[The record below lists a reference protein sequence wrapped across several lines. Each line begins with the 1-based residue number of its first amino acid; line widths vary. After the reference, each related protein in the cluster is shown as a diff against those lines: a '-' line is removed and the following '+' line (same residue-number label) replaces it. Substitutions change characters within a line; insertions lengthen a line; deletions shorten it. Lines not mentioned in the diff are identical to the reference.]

1 MNHSHFPRHWSQ
13 AFVLVSL
20 ALAALPASADPTFS
34 RNDDQFINIG
44 VAARASYK
52 SVKDAA
58 PNGSDRSNDFDLE
71 SARLYTNG
79 KLHKYVSFELNTEKD
94 ADDRIGILDAR
105 LGLEFNE
112 YFNIFI
118 GRFLPP
124 ASRASASAPYYPP
137 TFDFPFSEQAP
148 NRLGGRDNGASVW
161 GVLLNQK
168 LKYHIGAFEGRSGSG
183 TSNQSDNLSFSGRL
197 SYNFWD
203 PEPGFYNV
211 ASYDGAKDILAV
223 GASYR
228 YQKDGA
234 GTVAN
239 AGNYSY
245 WNVDG
250 RLEKAISGGGVVG
263 AEGSYYK
270 YDNDNTQD
278 PNIAKGKGF
287 FVTGSYTFPQEIGI
301 GKIQPKFV
309 YERFENDDTNAVA
322 LAGLDRKR
330 YDLGASYLINGSNI
344 RVDAYYYKEKLN
356 QGLPDIDGIAVRFH
370 VAHFF

>member
-1 MNHSHFPRHWSQ
+1 MTTQHSQFRPSI
-13 AFVLVSL
+13 LPML
-20 ALAALPASADPTFS
+20 IGLAAISSPAYADPTFA

-44 VAARASYK
+44 VAARASYR
-52 SVKDAA
+52 SEKDAA
-58 PNGSDRSNDFDLE
+58 PSGKDRSNDFDIE

-94 ADDRIGILDAR
+94 ANDDIKLLDGRIG
-105 LGLEFNE
+105 LELNE
-112 YFNIFI
+112 HFNIFV

-137 TFDFPFSEQAP
+137 TFDYPFSEQAP
-148 NRLGGRDNGASVW
+148 SKFAGRDNGASIW

-168 LKYHIGAFEGRSGSG
+168 LKYHVGAFEGRSGST

-203 PEPGFYNV
+203 TEPGFYNI

-228 YQKDGA
+228 FQKDGA
-234 GTVAN
+234 GTLAN
-239 AGNYSY
+239 PGDYRY

-250 RLEKAISGGGVVG
+250 RLEKAITGGGVIG
-263 AEGSYYK
+263 AEGSYYR

-278 PNIAKGKGF
+278 PEIAKGKGF
-287 FVTGSYTFPQEIGI
+287 FVTGSYAFPQEIGI

-309 YERFENDDTNAVA
+309 YEQFKNDENNA
-322 LAGLDRKR
+322 LAIAGLERKR
-330 YDLGASYLINGSNI
+330 YDLGFSYLINGSNLRI
-344 RVDAYYYKEKLN
+344 DTYYYKETRNLG
-356 QGLPDIDGIAVRFH
+356 QPDIDGIAVRFH
-370 VAHFF
+370 IAHFF